1 MKDSAKLIG
10 DLASVWKESLLT
22 QYALASK
29 NISGEIIDDEL
40 IVIDLSRGVY
50 FTSKGA
56 ALHLWRGV
64 VSGSNVEELV
74 EQLCSK
80 SDDPDNFKQ
89 MCVEWLNALTS
100 EGILQKAESGG
111 ATIPVGFLEAEELSK
126 IAPPT
131 FEMHYDLEDIL
142 LFDPVHDFDEL
153 GWPKQP
159 IR

>member
-1 MKDSAKLIG
+1 M
-10 DLASVWKESLLT
+10 T
-22 QYALASK
+22 QYALTSK

-40 IVIDLSRGVY
+40 IIIDLSRGVY

-64 VSGSNVEELV
+64 MLGNNVEELV

-80 SDDPDNFKQ
+80 SDDPDRFKQ
-89 MCVEWLNALTS
+89 MSIEWLSALTS
-100 EGILQKAESGG
+100 EGILQQAEGDG
-111 ATIPVGFLEAEELSK
+111 TTISISFLETEELSK

-159 IR
+159 MR

>member
-1 MKDSAKLIG
+1 MLSAPHTL
-10 DLASVWKESLLT
+10 VWKESLLT
-22 QYALASK
+22 QYALTSK

-56 ALHLWRGV
+56 ALQLWRGV
-64 VSGSNVEELV
+64 VSGNNIEELV
-74 EQLCSK
+74 EQLGSK
-80 SDDPDNFKQ
+80 ADDPAIFKQ
-89 MCVEWLNALTS
+89 MSIEWLNALTS
-100 EGILQKAESGG
+100 EGILQ
-111 ATIPVGFLEAEELSK
+111 EAEGEETIIPIGLLETEEFSK

-131 FEMHYDLEDIL
+131 FEIHHDLEDIL

-159 IR
+159 MR

>member
-1 MKDSAKLIG
+1 
-10 DLASVWKESLLT
+10 LLT
-22 QYALASK
+22 QYALTSK

-64 VSGSNVEELV
+64 VSGNNIEELV
-74 EQLCSK
+74 EKLCSK
-80 SDDPDNFKQ
+80 SDEPDNFKQ

-100 EGILQKAESGG
+100 EGILQEAGGGG
-111 ATIPVGFLEAEELSK
+111 ATISAGFLETEELSK
-126 IAPPT
+126 ITPPT
-131 FEMHYDLEDIL
+131 FELHYDLEDIL

-159 IR
+159 MR

>member
-1 MKDSAKLIG
+1 M
-10 DLASVWKESLLT
+10 T
-22 QYALASK
+22 QYALTSK

-64 VSGSNVEELV
+64 VSGNNIEELV
-74 EQLCSK
+74 EKLCSK
-80 SDDPDNFKQ
+80 SDEPDNFKQ

-100 EGILQKAESGG
+100 EGILQEAGGGG
-111 ATIPVGFLEAEELSK
+111 ATISAGFLETEELSK
-126 IAPPT
+126 ITPPT
-131 FEMHYDLEDIL
+131 FELHYDLEDIL

-159 IR
+159 MR

>member
-1 MKDSAKLIG
+1 M
-10 DLASVWKESLLT
+10 T
-22 QYALASK
+22 QYALTSK

-64 VSGSNVEELV
+64 VSGNNIEELV

-80 SDDPDNFKQ
+80 SDEPDNFKK

-100 EGILQKAESGG
+100 EGILQEAGGGG
-111 ATIPVGFLEAEELSK
+111 ANISVGLLGTEELSK

-131 FEMHYDLEDIL
+131 FEMHHDLEDIL

>member
-1 MKDSAKLIG
+1 
-10 DLASVWKESLLT
+10 LT
-22 QYALASK
+22 KYALASK

-64 VSGSNVEELV
+64 VSGNNIEELV
-74 EQLCSK
+74 EQLCSQ
-80 SDDPDNFKQ
+80 SDDPDNFRQ
-89 MCVEWLNALTS
+89 MCAEWLIALTN
-100 EGILQKAESGG
+100 EGILQEAEGG
-111 ATIPVGFLEAEELSK
+111 GTTISVGFLETEELSK

-131 FEMHYDLEDIL
+131 FEIHRDLEDIL

-153 GWPKQP
+153 GWPKP
-159 IR
+159 PMR

>member
-1 MKDSAKLIG
+1 M
-10 DLASVWKESLLT
+10 T
-22 QYALASK
+22 QYALTSK

-64 VSGSNVEELV
+64 LSGNNIEALI

-89 MCVEWLNALTS
+89 MCMEWLNALTS
-100 EGILQKAESGG
+100 EGVLQEAGGEG
-111 ATIPVGFLEAEELSK
+111 ATIPIGFLETEELSK
-126 IAPPT
+126 IVPPT
-131 FEMHYDLEDIL
+131 FEMHHDLEDIL

-159 IR
+159 MR

>member
-1 MKDSAKLIG
+1 MLSALHT
-10 DLASVWKESLLT
+10 LVWKESLLT

-64 VSGSNVEELV
+64 LSGNNIEALI

-89 MCVEWLNALTS
+89 MCMEWLNALTS
-100 EGILQKAESGG
+100 EGILQ
-111 ATIPVGFLEAEELSK
+111 EAEGEETIIPIGLLETEEFSK

-131 FEMHYDLEDIL
+131 FEIHHDLEDIL

-159 IR
+159 MR